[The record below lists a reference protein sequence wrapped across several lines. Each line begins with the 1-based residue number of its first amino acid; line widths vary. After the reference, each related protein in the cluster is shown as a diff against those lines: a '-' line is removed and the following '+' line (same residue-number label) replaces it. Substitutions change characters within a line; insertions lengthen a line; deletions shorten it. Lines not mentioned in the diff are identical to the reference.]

1 MGIGMVEVVEVARL
15 RQLVS
20 MNFEQ
25 TCYAFPFLF
34 FFLLTF
40 GLFLSLRFRVQCAD
54 EVQR

>member
-34 FFLLTF
+34 FFSPYF
-40 GLFLSLRFRVQCAD
+40 WFVFEFEISSAVC
-54 EVQR
+54 